1 MWDRILLALDQ
12 YESGES
18 ALRMTTRLASV
29 HKSEVRVIHIR
40 ELSKWARVPPM
51 ETSDQADL
59 LVQDAVFALRVAGVG
74 AEGRSCSLFTD
85 HLAQQIVDE
94 SIAWFCDA
102 IILGTRRL
110 RGVER
115 LSGHGIREQVLRLS
129 PLPVIA
135 APTPLRVATHRPP
148 RIWPAGSDRLL

>member
-1 MWDRILLALDQ
+1 MWDRILLAIDQ

-18 ALRMTTRLASV
+18 ALKMTTHLASA
-29 HKSEVRVIHIR
+29 HQSEVRVLHIR
-40 ELSKWARVPPM
+40 ELSRWARVPPM
-51 ETSDQADL
+51 ESTDQADH

-85 HLAQQIVDE
+85 HIAPQIVEE
-94 SIAWFCDA
+94 SMAWFCDA
-102 IILGTRRL
+102 IVLGTRRL
-110 RGVER
+110 RGVGR

-135 APTPLRVATHRPP
+135 TPTPLRKPTHRPP
-148 RIWPAGSDRLL
+148 RIWSAGSDRSL